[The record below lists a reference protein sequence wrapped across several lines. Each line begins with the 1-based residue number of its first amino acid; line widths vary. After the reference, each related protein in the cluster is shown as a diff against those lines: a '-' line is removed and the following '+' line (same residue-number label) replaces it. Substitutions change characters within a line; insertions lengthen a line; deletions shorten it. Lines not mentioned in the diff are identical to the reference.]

1 MRSLLA
7 TLCFLSLLSAGC
19 LSKTRKVTPPPATLL
34 DASLDDLLAE
44 LRRLGSL
51 QSMKATV
58 DLQLSYLNDARTKE
72 TQLRDVRG
80 FVLARRPDDIR
91 VQAQVPVTGG
101 RAFDMAANGSTFRVY
116 LPWKGRFFEG
126 DTKALRSEKRTE
138 NIRPQHVLEAL
149 LPEPPTEDELC
160 VMDRVTE
167 GPRHFYVVQMLVRRP
182 GEGLRIRRKAWF
194 DRTTL
199 RMARMEVRNEEEE
212 VISLARYR
220 AWTDEF
226 GEVFPR
232 EVVMTRPLEG
242 YDLAVRFIKPGLNE
256 EVPDDSF
263 ELEAPAGVEVERVG
277 EEQDA
282 AKTAAAVR

>member
-1 MRSLLA
+1 MRSLLT

-19 LSKTRKVTPPPATLL
+19 LSKTRKVTPPPTTLL

-44 LRRLGSL
+44 LRRLGSI

-101 RAFDMAANGSTFRVY
+101 RAFDMASDGSTFRVY

-149 LPEPPTEDELC
+149 LPEPPAEDEMC

-182 GEGLRIRRKAWF
+182 GEGLRIQRKAWF

-199 RMARMEVRNEEEE
+199 RMARMEVRNDDEE

-226 GEVFPR
+226 GDVFPR
-232 EVVMTRPLEG
+232 EIALTRPLEG
-242 YDLAVRFIKPGLNE
+242 YDLVMRFIKPGLNE

-263 ELEAPAGVEVERVG
+263 ELDAPPGVEVERVG
-277 EEQDA
+277 EEEDA